1 MAKRGKRYQAAAAK
15 IDREKLYS
23 PSDAMRL
30 VKETTTVSYDA
41 SIEVAIRLGVDPRK
55 ADQMVRGSVILPSGT
70 GKTNRVAVFAEGPKA
85 TEAEAAGADIVG
97 SDTLIEMIEAGNLDF
112 DVVIA
117 TPDQM
122 GKVGRFGKVL
132 GPRGL
137 MPNPKTG
144 TVTMDVTKA
153 VGDAKGGKV
162 DFRVDRQGNVHTVI
176 GKASF
181 SPDGLWANYNALMEE
196 LYRLRPASAKGRY
209 MRSIAVSTTMGPSIN
224 VEPRT
229 RDEFEDAMAEAPA
242 AVTPA

>member
-1 MAKRGKRYQAAAAK
+1 MAKRGKRYEAALAK
-15 IDREKLYS
+15 IDREREYS

-41 SIEVAIRLGVDPRK
+41 TVEIAVRLGVDPRK
-55 ADQMVRGSVILPSGT
+55 ADQMVRGSVIMPSGT
-70 GKTNRVAVFAEGPKA
+70 GKTMRVAVFAEGPKA
-85 TEAEAAGADIVG
+85 TEATEAGADIVG
-97 SDTLIEMIEAGNLDF
+97 SDTLVEMIEAGDLDF
-112 DVVIA
+112 DVLIA

-144 TVTMDVTKA
+144 TVTMDVEKA

-162 DFRVDRQGNVHTVI
+162 DFRVDRQGNVHVPI

-181 SPDGLWANYNALMEE
+181 TADQLWANYNATMEE
-196 LYRLRPASAKGRY
+196 LHRLKPASAKGRY
-209 MRSIAVSTTMGPSIN
+209 MRSIAVSTSQGPAIRI
-224 VEPRT
+224 EPRT
-229 RDEFEDAMAEAPA
+229 RDEFEDAMADAPA
-242 AVTPA
+242 EVTPV